1 MINLLPGTDVKKV
14 KIQRSRWSL
23 IRLMCRFILK
33 LSGWKTHLV
42 PVDSPRYVLIGAYHT
57 SNWDF
62 VIGYLVMTAIGL
74 NLNFVGKH
82 TLFRWPLG
90 PFMRWL
96 GGIPVNRNV
105 STNFV
110 DQVVANFRQYDELI
124 VAIAPE
130 GTRKKTENWKSGF
143 YHIAV
148 GAGVPIVLGFLD
160 YAKKA
165 GGLGAVIHPS
175 GDIQHDLKEIRN
187 FYSSVQARYPEKVG
201 EIRVAPRKKS

>member
-1 MINLLPGTDVKKV
+1 M
-14 KIQRSRWSL
+14 
-23 IRLMCRFILK
+23 
-33 LSGWKTHLV
+33 V
-42 PVDSPRYVLIGAYHT
+42 PVDSSRYILIGAYHT

-96 GGIPVNRNV
+96 GGIPVNR
-105 STNFV
+105 SISSNFV
-110 DQVVANFRQYDELI
+110 DQVISNFRQYDELI

-130 GTRKKTENWKSGF
+130 GTRKKTEYWKSGF
-143 YHIAV
+143 YHIAI

-160 YAKKA
+160 YASRT
-165 GGLGAVIHPS
+165 GGLGAVIHPT
-175 GDIQHDLKEIRN
+175 GDIQDDLKEIKN
-187 FYSSVQARYPEKVG
+187 FYSSVQAKYSEKVG

>member
-1 MINLLPGTDVKKV
+1 MKKV
-14 KIQRSRWSL
+14 KIHRSRWSL
-23 IRLMCRFILK
+23 TRLMCRFILK
-33 LSGWKTHLV
+33 LAGWKTQTV
-42 PVDSPRYVLIGAYHT
+42 PVDSSRYILIGAYHT

-62 VIGYLVMTAIGL
+62 IIGYLVMTAIGL

-90 PFMRWL
+90 PFMKWL
-96 GGIPVNRNV
+96 GGIPVNRSV

-130 GTRKKTENWKSGF
+130 GTRKKTEYWKSGF

-160 YAKKA
+160 YAKRT
-165 GGLGAVIHPS
+165 GGLGAVVHPS
-175 GDIQHDLKEIRN
+175 GDLQHDLEEIKN
-187 FYSSVQARYPEKVG
+187 FYSSVQAKYPEKVG
-201 EIRVAPRKKS
+201 EIKVAPRKNP